1 MDKNTI
7 IGILLI
13 GGIFI
18 GFSVY
23 NNHRLT
29 KAFNKEVEIAD
40 SLYDAEDYINAKGS
54 YMKALQIR
62 PNEKYPASRIGDI
75 DSLLNIS
82 QIPVDTLQQTEAG
95 EPEKEQQPFAP
106 ETVRDSIKLTDQE
119 SSGGVFGLA
128 STSDKELITLENDL
142 LKVDISTL
150 GGRIYSAQLKNFT
163 THDSLPL
170 ILFDGDSTIFGFE
183 FFTRENRPVGTNNL
197 YFEPQVNDRHL
208 DASES
213 PKSLALRLISEPDK
227 YIEYTYT
234 LNPGEYMVDFDIK
247 LVGMTDI
254 IPSNMNALDLK
265 WEIYLPQQEK
275 GRQNEDNY
283 TSLKYKYYQGEVG
296 GFRERSQKDEETNE
310 ITTRVKWMAFKDQF
324 FSSVLIADNYFLN
337 AYVRSRKLP
346 ESEKYLRNFRAEMS
360 IPYEP
365 GSDETIGFGFYLG
378 PNHFNTLKKHEVELE
393 ELVFLGRNIIR
404 WISQFVIIPIFNWLN
419 KYIANYGIIILLMTI
434 IIKMGLFPLT
444 WKSYMS
450 QAKMKVLK
458 PQVDEINARFPKK
471 EDAMKKQQATMA
483 LYKRAGVSPMG
494 GCLPMLLQM
503 PILFAMFRF
512 FPASIELRQQKFLW
526 ADDLSTYDSILDL
539 PFEIPMYGDH
549 ISLFT
554 LLMTVSTI
562 VTMKINSPSA
572 SGSSQMPGMK
582 GMMYIMPIM
591 FMLILNKFSAGLTYY
606 YFLANLITFGQ
617 NMITKQ
623 FVDEKAI
630 LKRMEENKK
639 KPQKKSK
646 WQQRLEA
653 AAKQRGA
660 QPKKR

>member
-1 MDKNTI
+1 
-7 IGILLI
+7 
-13 GGIFI
+13 
-18 GFSVY
+18 
-23 NNHRLT
+23 
-29 KAFNKEVEIAD
+29 
-40 SLYDAEDYINAKGS
+40 
-54 YMKALQIR
+54 
-62 PNEKYPASRIGDI
+62 
-75 DSLLNIS
+75 
-82 QIPVDTLQQTEAG
+82 
-95 EPEKEQQPFAP
+95 
-106 ETVRDSIKLTDQE
+106 
-119 SSGGVFGLA
+119 
-128 STSDKELITLENDL
+128 
-142 LKVDISTL
+142 
-150 GGRIYSAQLKNFT
+150 
-163 THDSLPL
+163 
-170 ILFDGDSTIFGFE
+170 
-183 FFTRENRPVGTNNL
+183 
-197 YFEPQVNDRHL
+197 
-208 DASES
+208 
-213 PKSLALRLISEPDK
+213 
-227 YIEYTYT
+227 
-234 LNPGEYMVDFDIK
+234 
-247 LVGMTDI
+247 MTDI
-254 IPSNMNALDLK
+254 IPANLNSLDLN
-265 WEIYLPQQEK
+265 WEMYVPQQEK

-283 TSLKYKYYQGEVG
+283 TTLKYKFYQGEVD
-296 GFRERSQKDEETNE
+296 GFKVRSQKGEEENE

-346 ESEKYLRNFRAEMS
+346 ESTTYLRNFRAEMS
-360 IPYEP
+360 IPYETDN
-365 GSDETIGFGFYLG
+365 DEAIGFQFYLG
-378 PNHFNTLKKHEVELE
+378 PNHFNTLKKCDVQLE

-419 KYIANYGIIILLMTI
+419 KSIANYGIIILLMTI

-483 LYKRAGVSPMG
+483 LYKQAGVSPMG

-539 PFEIPMYGDH
+539 PFNIPMYGDH

-591 FMLILNKFSAGLTYY
+591 FMLILNNFSAGLTYY

-617 NMITKQ
+617 NLITKQ

-630 LKRMEENKK
+630 LKKMEENKK

-646 WQQRLEA
+646 WQQRLET
-653 AAKQRGA
+653 AAKQRGV
-660 QPKKR
+660 QPKRK

>member
-13 GGIFI
+13 GAIFI
-18 GFSVY
+18 GFSYY
-23 NNHRLT
+23 NNSRLN
-29 KAFNKEVEIAD
+29 KAFKKEVEIAD
-40 SLYDAEDYINAKGS
+40 SLFKAEDYYNAKGS

-62 PNEKYPASRIGDI
+62 PNERYPSSKISEI
-75 DSLLNIS
+75 DSILAIS
-82 QIPVDTLQQTEAG
+82 MTSADTVQQESIAEQVEELPDAAPEKEHDSLSREEQEHPAGAFGQAAVG
-95 EPEKEQQPFAP
+95 EPEM
-106 ETVRDSIKLTDQE
+106 
-119 SSGGVFGLA
+119 
-128 STSDKELITLENDL
+128 ITLENKL
-142 LKVDISTL
+142 LKLNITTL
-150 GGRIYSAQLKNFT
+150 GGRIYSAQLKKYT
-163 THDSLPL
+163 TYDSLPL

-183 FFTRENRPVGTNNL
+183 FFTRDNKPVETNNL
-197 YFEPQVNDRHL
+197 YFVPQSSERYL
-208 DASES
+208 DATES
-213 PKSLALRLISEPDK
+213 PQSVVLQLISEPGN

-234 LNPGEYMVDFDIK
+234 LKPDEYTVDFDIN

-254 IPSNMNALDLK
+254 IPSNLNALDLN

-283 TSLKYKYYQGEVG
+283 TSLKYKYYQGEVD
-296 GFRERSQKDEETNE
+296 GFRERSQKDEESNE
-310 ITTRVKWMAFKDQF
+310 ITTRVKWLAFKDQF
-324 FSSVLIADNYFLN
+324 FSSVLIADDYFLN

-346 ESEKYLRNFRAEMS
+346 ESTDHLRNFRAEMS
-360 IPYEP
+360 IPYQADNEE
-365 GSDETIGFGFYLG
+365 SIGFRFYLG
-378 PNHFNTLKKHEVELE
+378 PNHFNTLKKQDVELE

-458 PQVDEINARFPKK
+458 PQIDEINAKYPKK

-512 FPASIELRQQKFLW
+512 FPASIELRQQQFLW

-539 PFEIPMYGDH
+539 PFNIPMYGDH

-572 SGSSQMPGMK
+572 TGSSQMPGMK

-591 FMLILNKFSAGLTYY
+591 FMLILNNFSAGLTYY

-617 NMITKQ
+617 NLITKQ
-623 FVDEKAI
+623 FVDEQAI

-646 WQQRLEA
+646 WQQRLEQA
-653 AAKQRGA
+653 SKQRGV

>member
-7 IGILLI
+7 VGILLI
-13 GGIFI
+13 GAIFI

-29 KAFNKEVEIAD
+29 KAFNKEVETAD
-40 SLYDAEDYINAKGS
+40 SLYHAEDYHSARGS

-62 PNEKYPASRIGDI
+62 PNQPYPVSRINEI
-75 DSLLNIS
+75 DSILAVS
-82 QIPVDTLQQTEAG
+82 QIESDTIQQDEIGEAVV
-95 EPEKEQQPFAP
+95 QQPVTTQVKAG
-106 ETVRDSIKLTDQE
+106 DSLIIDDQE
-119 SSGGVFGLA
+119 SAAGVFGKTA
-128 STSDKELITLENDL
+128 MGETEMITLENEL
-142 LKVDISTL
+142 LKLDISTL
-150 GGRIYSAQLKNFT
+150 GGRIYSAQLKKYT

-197 YFEPQVNDRHL
+197 YFEPQIDERHL

-213 PKSLALRLISEPDK
+213 PKSVILLLISEPDK

-234 LNPGEYMVDFDIK
+234 RNPGKYMVDFDIK

-254 IPSNMNALDLK
+254 IPPNLNTLDLK

-283 TSLKYKYYQGEVG
+283 TSLKYKYYQGEVD
-296 GFRERSQKDEETNE
+296 GFRERSQKEEETNE

-346 ESEKYLRNFRAEMS
+346 ESTDHLRNFRAEMS
-360 IPYEP
+360 IPYEA
-365 GSDETIGFGFYLG
+365 GNEEAIGLQFYLG
-378 PNHFNTLKKHEVELE
+378 PNHFNTLKKYEVELE

-419 KYIANYGIIILLMTI
+419 KYIANCGIIILLMTM

-483 LYKRAGVSPMG
+483 LYKQAGVSPMG

-630 LKRMEENKK
+630 LKKMEENKK
-639 KPQKKSK
+639 KPKKKSK
-646 WQQRLEA
+646 WQQRLEE
-653 AAKQRGA
+653 AAKQRGV

>member
-13 GGIFI
+13 GAIFI
-18 GFSVY
+18 GFSY
-23 NNHRLT
+23 FNNTRLN

-40 SLYDAEDYINAKGS
+40 SLYNAEDYPSAKGS
-54 YMKALQIR
+54 YMKALRIR
-62 PNEKYPASRIGDI
+62 PKQPYPALRISEI
-75 DSLLNIS
+75 DSILAIS
-82 QIPVDTLQQTEAG
+82 QIQADTVQQAEVAEPAVKQPVST
-95 EPEKEQQPFAP
+95 PENVQDAL
-106 ETVRDSIKLTDQE
+106 KLDDQE
-119 SSGGVFGLA
+119 SLGGVFGQA
-128 STSDKELITLENDL
+128 AGVETEMITLENKL
-142 LKVDISTL
+142 LKLDISTL
-150 GGRIYSAQLKNFT
+150 GGRIYTAQLKKYT
-163 THDSLPL
+163 TYDSLPL
-170 ILFDGDSTIFGFE
+170 ILFNGDSTIFGFE
-183 FFTRENRPVGTNNL
+183 FFTRENRPVGTSNL
-197 YFEPQVNDRHL
+197 YFEPLGSERHL

-213 PKSLALRLISEPDK
+213 PKSVALRLVSEPGK

-234 LNPGEYMVDFDIK
+234 LNPGEYMVDFDIN

-254 IPSNMNALDLK
+254 IPSNLNSLDLN

-283 TSLKYKYYQGEVG
+283 TSLKYKYDQGEVD

-310 ITTRVKWMAFKDQF
+310 ITTRVKWLAFKDQF

-337 AYVRSRKLP
+337 AYVSSRKLP
-346 ESEKYLRNFRAEMS
+346 ESEDYLRNFRAELS
-360 IPYEP
+360 IPYEA
-365 GSDETIGFGFYLG
+365 GSDETIGFRFYLG
-378 PNHFNTLKKHEVELE
+378 PNHFNTLKKYEVELE

-494 GCLPMLLQM
+494 GCLPMILQM

-526 ADDLSTYDSILDL
+526 ADDLSTYDSIFDL
-539 PFEIPMYGDH
+539 PFNIPMYGDH

-591 FMLILNKFSAGLTYY
+591 FMLILNNFSAGLTYY

-617 NMITKQ
+617 NLITKQ
-623 FVDEKAI
+623 FLDEGAI

-653 AAKQRGA
+653 AAKQRGV
-660 QPKKR
+660 QPKRK

>member
-1 MDKNTI
+1 
-7 IGILLI
+7 
-13 GGIFI
+13 
-18 GFSVY
+18 
-23 NNHRLT
+23 
-29 KAFNKEVEIAD
+29 
-40 SLYDAEDYINAKGS
+40 
-54 YMKALQIR
+54 
-62 PNEKYPASRIGDI
+62 
-75 DSLLNIS
+75 
-82 QIPVDTLQQTEAG
+82 
-95 EPEKEQQPFAP
+95 
-106 ETVRDSIKLTDQE
+106 
-119 SSGGVFGLA
+119 
-128 STSDKELITLENDL
+128 
-142 LKVDISTL
+142 
-150 GGRIYSAQLKNFT
+150 
-163 THDSLPL
+163 
-170 ILFDGDSTIFGFE
+170 
-183 FFTRENRPVGTNNL
+183 
-197 YFEPQVNDRHL
+197 
-208 DASES
+208 
-213 PKSLALRLISEPDK
+213 LRLVSEPGK

-234 LNPGEYMVDFDIK
+234 LKPGEYMVDFDIN

-254 IPSNMNALDLK
+254 IPQNLNALDLN

-283 TSLKYKYYQGEVG
+283 TSLKYKYYQGEVD
-296 GFRERSQKDEETNE
+296 GFRERSQKDEEANE

-337 AYVRSRKLP
+337 AYVQSRKLP
-346 ESEKYLRNFRAEMS
+346 ESEDHLRNFRAEMS
-360 IPYEP
+360 IPYEAD
-365 GSDETIGFGFYLG
+365 SDETIGFRFYLG
-378 PNHFNTLKKHEVELE
+378 PNHFNTLKKYEVELE
-393 ELVFLGRNIIR
+393 ELVFLGRNVIR

-419 KYIANYGIIILLMTI
+419 KSIANYGIIILLMTI

-458 PQVDEINARFPKK
+458 PQVDEINAKFPKK

-539 PFEIPMYGDH
+539 PFNIPMYGDH

-562 VTMKINSPSA
+562 ATMKINSPSA

-591 FMLILNKFSAGLTYY
+591 FMLILNNFSAGLTYY

-653 AAKQRGA
+653 ASKQRGA
-660 QPKKR
+660 QPKRK

>member
-13 GGIFI
+13 GAIFI
-18 GFSVY
+18 GFSY
-23 NNHRLT
+23 FNNTRLN

-40 SLYDAEDYINAKGS
+40 SLYNAEDYPSAKGS
-54 YMKALQIR
+54 YMKALRIR
-62 PNEKYPASRIGDI
+62 PNQPYPALKISEI
-75 DSLLNIS
+75 DSILAVSKI
-82 QIPVDTLQQTEAG
+82 QADTVQQAEVAEPAMKQPVSTPDRVQDAL
-95 EPEKEQQPFAP
+95 
-106 ETVRDSIKLTDQE
+106 KLDDQE
-119 SSGGVFGLA
+119 SLAGVFEQTAVGE
-128 STSDKELITLENDL
+128 TEMITLENNL
-142 LKVDISTL
+142 LKLDISTL
-150 GGRIYSAQLKNFT
+150 GGRIYSAQLKKYT
-163 THDSLPL
+163 TYDSLPL
-170 ILFDGDSTIFGFE
+170 ILFNGDSTIFGFE

-197 YFEPQVNDRHL
+197 YFEPQGSERHL

-213 PKSLALRLISEPDK
+213 PKSFALRLVSEPGK

-234 LNPGEYMVDFDIK
+234 LNPGEYMVDFDIN

-254 IPSNMNALDLK
+254 IPSNLNALDLN

-283 TSLKYKYYQGEVG
+283 TSLKYKYYQGEVD

-310 ITTRVKWMAFKDQF
+310 ITTRVKWLAFKDQF

-337 AYVRSRKLP
+337 AYVSSRKLP
-346 ESEKYLRNFRAEMS
+346 ESEDYLRDFKAELS
-360 IPYEP
+360 IPYEAD
-365 GSDETIGFGFYLG
+365 SDETIGFRFYFG
-378 PNHFNTLKKHEVELE
+378 PNHFNTLKKYEVELE

-526 ADDLSTYDSILDL
+526 ADDLSTYDSIFDL
-539 PFEIPMYGDH
+539 PFNIPMYGDH

-591 FMLILNKFSAGLTYY
+591 FMLILNNFSAGLTYY

-617 NMITKQ
+617 NLITKQ
-623 FVDEKAI
+623 FLDEGAI

-653 AAKQRGA
+653 AAKQRGG
-660 QPKKR
+660 QPKRK

>member
-13 GGIFI
+13 GAIFI
-18 GFSVY
+18 GFSYY
-23 NNHRLT
+23 NNTRLK
-29 KAFNKEVEIAD
+29 KAFTKEVETAD
-40 SLYDAEDYINAKGS
+40 SLYNAEEYLAAKGS
-54 YMKALQIR
+54 YMKALRIR
-62 PNEKYPASRIGDI
+62 PKERYPAIKISEI
-75 DSLLNIS
+75 DSILAIS
-82 QIPVDTLQQTEAG
+82 GQLADTVQQ
-95 EPEKEQQPFAP
+95 EPAP
-106 ETVRDSIKLTDQE
+106 EMVSELPAALPQRTRDSLTAGDQE
-119 SSGGVFGLA
+119 STAGAFNQTATVE
-128 STSDKELITLENDL
+128 KEMITLENKL
-142 LKVDISTL
+142 LKLDISTL
-150 GGRIYSAQLKNFT
+150 GGRIYSAELKKFT
-163 THDSLPL
+163 TYDSLPL

-183 FFTRENRPVGTNNL
+183 FFTRDNRPVGTNNL
-197 YFEPQVNDRHL
+197 YFEPQGTEKYL
-208 DASES
+208 DASKS
-213 PKSLALRLISEPDK
+213 PKSVALRLIAEPEK

-234 LNPGEYMVDFDIK
+234 LKPGEYIVDFDIK

-254 IPSNMNALDLK
+254 IPSNLNALDLN

-283 TSLKYKYYQGEVG
+283 TSLKYKYYQGEVD
-296 GFRERSQKDEETNE
+296 GFRERSQKEEETNE

-346 ESEKYLRNFRAEMS
+346 ESTDHLRNFRAEMS
-360 IPYEP
+360 IPYEADN
-365 GSDETIGFGFYLG
+365 DESIGFRFYLG
-378 PNHFNTLKKHEVELE
+378 PNHFNTLKKQDAELE

-419 KYIANYGIIILLMTI
+419 NYIANYGIIILLMTI

-458 PQVDEINARFPKK
+458 PQIDEINAKFPKK

-539 PFEIPMYGDH
+539 PFNIPMYGDH

-572 SGSSQMPGMK
+572 TGSSQMPGMK
-582 GMMYIMPIM
+582 GMMYIMPVM
-591 FMLILNKFSAGLTYY
+591 FMLILNNFSAGLTYY

-617 NMITKQ
+617 NLITKQ

-630 LKRMEENKK
+630 LKKMEENKK

-646 WQQRLEA
+646 WQQRLEQA
-653 AAKQRGA
+653 SKQRGI

>member
-13 GGIFI
+13 GAIFI
-18 GFSVY
+18 GFSY
-23 NNHRLT
+23 FNNTRLN
-29 KAFNKEVEIAD
+29 KAFDKEVEIAD
-40 SLYDAEDYINAKGS
+40 SLFNAEDYQSARGS
-54 YMKALQIR
+54 YMKALRVR
-62 PNEKYPASRIGDI
+62 PNKPYPALRISEIDSILDISRIKADTV
-75 DSLLNIS
+75 
-82 QIPVDTLQQTEAG
+82 QQAEVAEPAMKQPVSTPDR
-95 EPEKEQQPFAP
+95 
-106 ETVRDSIKLTDQE
+106 VRDALKLDEQE
-119 SSGGVFGLA
+119 SLGGVFDQATVGE
-128 STSDKELITLENDL
+128 TEMITLENKL
-142 LKVDISTL
+142 LKLDISTL
-150 GGRIYSAQLKNFT
+150 GGRIYSAQLKKYT
-163 THDSLPL
+163 TYDSLPL

-183 FFTRENRPVGTNNL
+183 FFTRENRPVETNKL
-197 YFEPQVNDRHL
+197 YFIPQGSERNL
-208 DASES
+208 DASETA
-213 PKSLALRLISEPDK
+213 KSVALRLVSEPGK
-227 YIEYTYT
+227 YIEYIYT
-234 LNPGEYMVDFDIK
+234 LNPGEYMVDLDIN
-247 LVGMTDI
+247 LVEMTDI
-254 IPSNMNALDLK
+254 IPSNLNALDLN

-275 GRQNEDNY
+275 GRQNEDYY
-283 TSLKYKYYQGEVG
+283 TTLKYKFFQGEVD
-296 GFRERSQKDEETNE
+296 GFKVRSQKEEEENE

-324 FSSVLIADNYFLN
+324 FSSVLIADSYFSN

-346 ESEKYLRNFRAEMS
+346 ESGNYLRNFRAEMS
-360 IPYEP
+360 VPYE
-365 GSDETIGFGFYLG
+365 GDSDEAIGFRFYLG
-378 PNHFNTLKKHEVELE
+378 PNHFNTLKKYDVQLE
-393 ELVFLGRNIIR
+393 ELIFLGRNIIR

-419 KYIANYGIIILLMTI
+419 KYIANYGVIILLMTI

-458 PQVDEINARFPKK
+458 PQVDEINTRFPKK

-494 GCLPMLLQM
+494 GCLPMILQM

-526 ADDLSTYDSILDL
+526 ADDLSTYDSIFDL
-539 PFEIPMYGDH
+539 PFKIPMYGDH

-591 FMLILNKFSAGLTYY
+591 FMLILNNFSAGLTYY

-617 NMITKQ
+617 NLITKQ
-623 FVDEKAI
+623 FVDERAI

-646 WQQRLEA
+646 WQQRLES
-653 AAKQRGA
+653 AAKQRGV

>member
-13 GGIFI
+13 GAIFI

-40 SLYDAEDYINAKGS
+40 SLYDAEDYLNAKGS

-62 PNEKYPASRIGDI
+62 PNEKYPASRIGEI

-82 QIPVDTLQQTEAG
+82 RIPVDTLQQSEVS
-95 EPEKEQQPFAP
+95 EPEKEQQTFAP

-128 STSDKELITLENDL
+128 STGEKELITLENEL

-150 GGRIYSAQLKNFT
+150 GGRIYSAQLKKFT
-163 THDSLPL
+163 THDSLDL

-197 YFEPQVNDRHL
+197 YFEPQVNERYL
-208 DASES
+208 DATES
-213 PKSLALRLISEPDK
+213 PKSLALRLISEPGK

-254 IPSNMNALDLK
+254 IPSNLNALDLK

-296 GFRERSQKDEETNE
+296 GFRERSQKDEETTE

-346 ESEKYLRNFRAEMS
+346 ESEDYLRNFRAEMS

-378 PNHFNTLKKHEVELE
+378 PNHFNTLKKYEVELE

-623 FVDEKAI
+623 FVDENAI
-630 LKRMEENKK
+630 LKKMEENKK

-653 AAKQRGA
+653 AAKQRGV